1 MPTTI
6 GPKQRHSPLLTTT
19 LNRADARRLC
29 PRRLAERSRVA
40 HACLEW
46 LWCRVGLTA
55 RHFTD
60 YLALLTTAL
69 HGLVQANDHY

>member
-1 MPTTI
+1 MQGALLYMPSTI

-40 HACLEW
+40 HAWLEW
-46 LWCRVGLTA
+46 LRCRVGQTA

-60 YLALLTTAL
+60 TLL
-69 HGLVQANDHY
+69 Y